1 MEVREARDEL
11 ETWMKQELRLFLGF
25 DNVDEICSYLLSL
38 SDQDLEAYLQ
48 VLLLVVRT
56 LWLLLGFSGIL
67 QKNPAIW

>member
-56 LWLLLGFSGIL
+56 L
-67 QKNPAIW
+67 